1 MPSDRPED
9 SRSKVP
15 ADVYRLAGVGLQF
28 AATIGV
34 FALLGWWLDR
44 KLGTSPWLLV
54 VGVFAGFAGGLFS
67 MVSRVQSS
75 LKRPRPKAQSPDDPT
90 R

>member
-1 MPSDRPED
+1 MSSDRPED

-15 ADVYRLAGVGLQF
+15 GDVYRLAGVGVQF

-54 VGVFAGFAGGLFS
+54 VGVFLGFAGGLIS
-67 MVSRVQSS
+67 MVSKVQSS
-75 LKRPRPKAQSPDDPT
+75 LKRTRRQAQSPDDST